1 MMTAYHNKLFLNISH
16 VVFLFFIYIYFF
28 ATMTHPYKWAITELR
43 VEKGI
48 HENLS
53 FRKVHIGS

>member
-16 VVFLFFIYIYFF
+16 VVCLFFVND
-28 ATMTHPYKWAITELR
+28 ASMTHPYKWTITELR

-48 HENLS
+48 H
-53 FRKVHIGS
+53 